1 MSLIISYY
9 ACDRH
14 PYLLLDLPWTFSRL
28 QTSVFRMTVH
38 FSSLSPFLT
47 AYHHF
52 SDLKVQYQAA
62 QKSCIQHTSE
72 IQETGNVL
80 PHPQPGPLNLFY
92 WKVLSFSSSYKSS
105 VKVIT
110 LLALEKTK
118 PCLANNVWT
127 ELEWEGSTVNKKYLS
142 NAWET
147 HSAAAGNKWACE
159 DWAHLWLNIAYRVF
173 LCLENKQG
181 QHIISEHS

>member
-1 MSLIISYY
+1 M
-9 ACDRH
+9 
-14 PYLLLDLPWTFSRL
+14 
-28 QTSVFRMTVH
+28 
-38 FSSLSPFLT
+38 
-47 AYHHF
+47 
-52 SDLKVQYQAA
+52 KYQAA
-62 QKSCIQHTSE
+62 QKSCTQHTSE
-72 IQETGNVL
+72 IQETVNVL

-92 WKVLSFSSSYKSS
+92 WNVLSFSSSYKSA
-105 VKVIT
+105 VNVIT

-159 DWAHLWLNIAYRVF
+159 DWAHLWLNMAYRVF
-173 LCLENKQG
+173 SVFRKQTSKTHYIRVQQKAG
-181 QHIISEHS
+181 KGAVDAVSISTWRDQHQALKSLAHSLHCSTAL